1 MDALFT
7 CLVVLNVTVVGVH
20 VLYFMRDYTPYWMHE
35 TFEWGKTKPFRS
47 SNSWTKIFHV
57 PNRRVFGI
65 AGSPGA
71 IINNLF
77 KLSFDILIQCLSLFL
92 MGLWS
97 SCYNFFWRR
106 KGRGG
111 LSRNALTKRCVTA
124 TKEYEANEIASVC
137 VYTAILAETPHF
149 KRLGFPQEAKVPF
162 KS

>member
-71 IINNLF
+71 IMNNLL
-77 KLSFDILIQCLSLFL
+77 KLSFDLLIQCWSLFSTC
-92 MGLWS
+92 LWS
-97 SCYNFFWRR
+97 SCYNFFGG
-106 KGRGG
+106 GRGG
-111 LSRNALTKRCVTA
+111 GGCHATLSLNVA
-124 TKEYEANEIASVC
+124 
-137 VYTAILAETPHF
+137 
-149 KRLGFPQEAKVPF
+149 
-162 KS
+162 